1 MKVLVF
7 FCVLATVTY
16 VSGAIIP
23 DVIYDDPIY
32 ELREIEGTNDEA
44 TATVGDDSTDLAPL
58 RHRRVTC
65 DVSSFQS
72 KWLRVNF
79 HSVCTVNCLAQR
91 RKGGFCRNGVCICR
105 K

>member
-1 MKVLVF
+1 MRVLVL

-23 DVIYDDPIY
+23 DVIYDGPIY

-44 TATVGDDSTDLAPL
+44 TETVGDDSIDLASL

-72 KWLRVNF
+72 KWLNVNF
-79 HSVCTVNCLAQR
+79 HSACTVSCLAQR
-91 RKGGFCRNGVCICR
+91 RKGGSCRNGVCICH